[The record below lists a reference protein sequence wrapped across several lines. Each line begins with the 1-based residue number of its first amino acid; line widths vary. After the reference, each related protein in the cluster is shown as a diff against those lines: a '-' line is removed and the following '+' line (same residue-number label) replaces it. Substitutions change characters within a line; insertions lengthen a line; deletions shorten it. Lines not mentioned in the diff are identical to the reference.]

1 MGKTD
6 KADIVTE
13 KIVYSLNLLVA
24 AGRLT
29 GYALTVRAPGE
40 QEAMY
45 GAGSVKRG
53 HEEMLVWAA
62 KFIAAV
68 AKDCHEHPASVAQ
81 KAAEVAEYD
90 LMTEWER
97 TKRLCKAMGRT
108 PPPPPFCE

>member
-1 MGKTD
+1 MQMTH
-6 KADIVTE
+6 KADLLTEGIV
-13 KIVYSLNLLVA
+13 KKLNLLIA
-24 AGRLT
+24 ADQLT

-53 HEEMLVWAA
+53 QEEMIVWAA

-68 AKDCHEHPASVAQ
+68 AKDRREHPASVAQ
-81 KAAEVAEYD
+81 KAAEVAEYN

-97 TKRLCKAMGRT
+97 TKRLCKAMGLT

>member
-1 MGKTD
+1 MQMTH
-6 KADIVTE
+6 KADLLTE
-13 KIVYSLNLLVA
+13 QVVKKLNLLIEA
-24 AGRLT
+24 DQLT

-40 QEAMY
+40 KEAMY

-68 AKDCHEHPASVAQ
+68 AKDRHEHPASVAQ
-81 KAAEVAEYD
+81 KAAEVAEDD

-97 TKRLCKAMGRT
+97 TKRICKAMGLT
-108 PPPPPFCE
+108 PPLPPFCE